1 MAIDFNQDIAPLRQ
15 QYFPMLVGEQAFD
28 QAMKYRQEVL
38 MPMQQQTMKMQEHQM
53 RMRQQDLAYKQ
64 QKFNLRQAR
73 KTARMENEAM
83 ERIPEVVDQL
93 NTIIDRKDQS
103 IFDQQKDLAKLQ
115 MQYQTSAQFSPLI
128 NNLFKSA
135 SNSLSNQYK
144 QQEEVSGMLYQA
156 AVSGV
161 PVDTVRAQ
169 AERDGTV
176 TPREQIAIDI
186 SEAVQKKGLD
196 KVQKAQADLLREQE
210 EQRTT
215 ALIKRAED
223 DYGNVIKMSPVD
235 IGEQIE
241 AGLLEGVGEKVDLT
255 KLEAIATKATQDVTF
270 EATPRFQLE
279 RLYYDYS
286 SPEKQFFLD
295 KNPSALSKESF
306 SDADLYR
313 AVLRQTRA
321 IMQSAYKK
329 PEGPS
334 TISSLFTPK
343 QP

>member
-15 QYFPMLVGEQAFD
+15 QYFPMLAGERGFD

-38 MPMQQQTMKMQEHQM
+38 MPMQQQTTQLQEHGM
-53 RMRQQDLAYKQ
+53 RMRQQELAYNQ
-64 QKFNLRQAR
+64 QKFNLNQAR
-73 KTARMENEAM
+73 DSARRKNEAM
-83 ERIPEVVDQL
+83 ERIPEVMDQL
-93 NTIIDRKDQS
+93 ITVIDRKDQN

-115 MQYQTSAQFSPLI
+115 MQYQTIAQFSPLI
-128 NNLFKSA
+128 NNLFNSA
-135 SNSLSNQYK
+135 SNSLSNQYR

-156 AVSGV
+156 AASGV
-161 PVDTVRAQ
+161 PVDTIRAQ
-169 AERDGTV
+169 AERDGLL
-176 TPREQIAIDI
+176 TPREEIAI
-186 SEAVQKKGLD
+186 SVAEAVQQNGLD
-196 KVQKAQADLLREQE
+196 KVQKVQADLIRDQQE
-210 EQRTT
+210 KRTT

-223 DYGNVIKMSPVD
+223 DYGNLIKMSPVD
-235 IGEQIE
+235 IGEQIG
-241 AGLLEGVGEKVDLT
+241 AGLSGKGEEVDYT
-255 KLEAIATKATQDVTF
+255 KLDEIATKATQDVTF

-286 SPEKQFFLD
+286 SPEKQFLLD

-313 AVLRQTRA
+313 AVLRQTRSV
-321 IMQSAYKK
+321 MQSAYKK

-334 TISSLFTPK
+334 IISSLFTPK

>member
-15 QYFPMLVGEQAFD
+15 QYFPMLMGERGFD

-38 MPMQQQTMKMQEHQM
+38 MPMQQQTLKMQEQQMQM
-53 RMRQQDLAYKQ
+53 RSQDLAYKQ
-64 QKFNLRQAR
+64 QKFNLRRAR
-73 KTARMENEAM
+73 EEARRENEAM
-83 ERIPEVVDQL
+83 ERIPEVVDQIT
-93 NTIIDRKDQS
+93 TIIDRKDQN

-115 MQYQTSAQFSPLI
+115 MQYQTTAKFSPLI
-128 NNLFKSA
+128 SNMFNSA

-161 PVDTVRAQ
+161 PVDTVRTQ

-196 KVQKAQADLLREQE
+196 KAQKDQADLSREQE
-210 EQRTT
+210 EKRTT

-223 DYGNVIKMSPVD
+223 DYGNLIKMSPVD
-235 IGEQIE
+235 IGKQIG
-241 AGLLEGVGEKVDLT
+241 AGLLAEGGEVDYT
-255 KLEAIATKATQDVTF
+255 KLDEIATKATQDVTF

-286 SPEKQFFLD
+286 SPEKQFLLD

-313 AVLRQTRA
+313 AVLRQTRSV
-321 IMQSAYKK
+321 MQSTYKK

-334 TISSLFTPK
+334 IISSLFITPK

>member
-53 RMRQQDLAYKQ
+53 RMRQQDLAYRQ

-73 KTARMENEAM
+73 KSARMQNEAM
-83 ERIPEVVDQL
+83 ERIPEVVDQVT
-93 NTIIDRKDQS
+93 TIIDRKDQS

-196 KVQKAQADLLREQE
+196 KVQKAQADLFREQE

-223 DYGNVIKMSPVD
+223 DYGNVIKMSPIDLEEAIGGAMLGNGKEVD
-235 IGEQIE
+235 Y
-241 AGLLEGVGEKVDLT
+241 T
-255 KLEAIATKATQDVTF
+255 KLDGIATKATQDVTF

-313 AVLRQTRA
+313 AVLRQTRS

-329 PEGPS
+329 PEGPPI
-334 TISSLFTPK
+334 ISSLFTPK

>member
-1 MAIDFNQDIAPLRQ
+1 
-15 QYFPMLVGEQAFD
+15 
-28 QAMKYRQEVL
+28 
-38 MPMQQQTMKMQEHQM
+38 M
-53 RMRQQDLAYKQ
+53 RMRSQDLAYKQ
-64 QKFNLRQAR
+64 QKFNLSQAR
-73 KTARMENEAM
+73 KAARLKNEAM
-83 ERIPEVVDQL
+83 ERIPEVVDQIT
-93 NTIIDRKDQS
+93 TIIDRKDQN

-115 MQYQTSAQFSPLI
+115 MQYQTTAQFSPLI
-128 NNLFKSA
+128 NNMFNSA

-196 KVQKAQADLLREQE
+196 KVQKAQADLSREQE

-235 IGEQIE
+235 ISEQLGT
-241 AGLLEGVGEKVDLT
+241 ALLGNDGKVDYN
-255 KLEAIATKATQDVTF
+255 KLDGIVTKATQDVTF

-313 AVLRQTRA
+313 AVLRQTRS

>member
-1 MAIDFNQDIAPLRQ
+1 MAINFNQDIAPLRQ

-93 NTIIDRKDQS
+93 NTIIDRQDQN
-103 IFDQQKDLAKLQ
+103 IFDQQKDLTKLQ
-115 MQYQTSAQFSPLI
+115 MQYQTTAQFSPLI

-161 PVDTVRAQ
+161 PVDTVREQ

-186 SEAVQKKGLD
+186 SEAVQKKGID
-196 KVQKAQADLLREQE
+196 KVQKEQVDLFREQE
-210 EQRTT
+210 EERNK
-215 ALIKRAED
+215 AFIKRAED
-223 DYGNVIKMSPVD
+223 DYGTIIKMSPVD
-235 IGEQIE
+235 VSEQIGK
-241 AGLLEGVGEKVDLT
+241 GLFGNGGEVDYT
-255 KLEAIATKATQDVTF
+255 KLEDIATKATQDVTF
-270 EATPRFQLE
+270 EAAPRFQLE

-286 SPEKQFFLD
+286 SPEKQLILD
-295 KNPSALSKESF
+295 KNRSALSRESF

-313 AVLRQTRA
+313 AVLRQTRS
-321 IMQSAYKK
+321 IMQSAFKK

>member
-1 MAIDFNQDIAPLRQ
+1 
-15 QYFPMLVGEQAFD
+15 
-28 QAMKYRQEVL
+28 
-38 MPMQQQTMKMQEHQM
+38 M
-53 RMRQQDLAYKQ
+53 RMRSQDLAYKQ
-64 QKFNLRQAR
+64 QKFNLRRAR
-73 KTARMENEAM
+73 KAARLENEAM
-83 ERIPEVVDQL
+83 ERIPEVVDQVV
-93 NTIIDRKDQS
+93 TIIDRKDQN

-115 MQYQTSAQFSPLI
+115 MQYQTTAQFSPLI

-196 KVQKAQADLLREQE
+196 KVQKAQADLSREQE
-210 EQRTT
+210 EKRTT

-223 DYGNVIKMSPVD
+223 DYGNLIKMSPVD
-235 IGEQIE
+235 IGEQIS
-241 AGLLEGVGEKVDLT
+241 AGLLGEKGEVDYT
-255 KLEAIATKATQDVTF
+255 KLDKLEEITTKATQDVTF

-286 SPEKQFFLD
+286 SPEKQFLLD

-313 AVLRQTRA
+313 AVLRQTRS

-329 PEGPS
+329 PEGPRI
-334 TISSLFTPK
+334 ISSLFTPK

>member
-53 RMRQQDLAYKQ
+53 RMRQQDLAYRQ

-73 KTARMENEAM
+73 KSARMQNEAM
-83 ERIPEVVDQL
+83 ERIPEVVDQVT
-93 NTIIDRKDQS
+93 TIIDRKDQS

-196 KVQKAQADLLREQE
+196 KVQKAQADLFREQE

-223 DYGNVIKMSPVD
+223 DYGNVIKMSPID
-235 IGEQIE
+235 LEEAIGG
-241 AGLLEGVGEKVDLT
+241 AMLGKGEEFDFT
-255 KLEAIATKATQDVTF
+255 KLDAIATKSTQDVTF

-313 AVLRQTRA
+313 AVLRQTRS

-329 PEGPS
+329 PEGPPI
-334 TISSLFTPK
+334 ISSLFTPK